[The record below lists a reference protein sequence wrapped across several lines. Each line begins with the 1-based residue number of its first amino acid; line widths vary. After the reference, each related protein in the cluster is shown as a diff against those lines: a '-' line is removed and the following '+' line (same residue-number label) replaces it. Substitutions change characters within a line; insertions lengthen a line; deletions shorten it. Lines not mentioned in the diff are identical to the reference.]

1 MPSEQGIG
9 LLLPVGNPGAKV
21 IALLRKLT
29 PLSIAEIKARA
40 IEDRAIAQ
48 ARARAWATPV
58 SAHFH

>member
-1 MPSEQGIG
+1 MTSERETG
-9 LLLPVGNPGAKV
+9 LLLPVGSPSAKA

-40 IEDRAIAQ
+40 IEGRAIAQ
-48 ARARAWATPV
+48 ARARTWAMPV